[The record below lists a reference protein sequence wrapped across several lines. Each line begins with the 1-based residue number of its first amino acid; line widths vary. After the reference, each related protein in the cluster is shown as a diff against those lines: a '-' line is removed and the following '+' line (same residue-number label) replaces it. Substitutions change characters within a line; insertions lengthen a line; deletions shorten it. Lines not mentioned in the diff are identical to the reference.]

1 MAKEKLDKDKV
12 GSLIQLQGRL
22 TWARLHPAQRNFTG
36 YEGKS
41 LDDQEGEYSITVVLV
56 NQDGSVNEK
65 LVKQCKEVYLNVKEK
80 DGLPYIEAK
89 RPHSMLV
96 KSGEQEGQRITKG
109 PPPTFYSATPGDGC
123 LTPLP
128 ESILVGNNSYGYVN
142 IFAKIYTPE
151 SMKKKKATARLLGVQ
166 VTSLDEYK
174 SKIHTGKA
182 GFSSIEGET
191 AQKPTSEGSTSSN
204 PLDDELPF

>member
-22 TWARLHPAQRNFTG
+22 TWVRLHPAQRNFTG

-80 DGLPYIEAK
+80 TGYLTLKPSVHI
-89 RPHSMLV
+89 R
-96 KSGEQEGQRITKG
+96 
-109 PPPTFYSATPGDGC
+109 C
-123 LTPLP
+123 L
-128 ESILVGNNSYGYVN
+128 
-142 IFAKIYTPE
+142 
-151 SMKKKKATARLLGVQ
+151 
-166 VTSLDEYK
+166 
-174 SKIHTGKA
+174 
-182 GFSSIEGET
+182 
-191 AQKPTSEGSTSSN
+191 
-204 PLDDELPF
+204 